1 MLTAYTKGGA
11 ADPFSPGGENHS
23 TSGALWIDLMNPTAD
38 EIRAAEMALGIELPS
53 RQEAEEIE
61 TSSRLY
67 ADRKTLV
74 MIATVMVR
82 TTSPQPAMTPITF
95 AFQKDRLVTMRFDDP
110 TPFATFP
117 RKLRKSP
124 VNYDTAQKMLL
135 GIIDEIIDRAADVL
149 ETVGVDLNR
158 ISDIVFSEHAA
169 SGPRKGVD
177 LNAILTR
184 LGHNGLR
191 AANTRESMVSLT
203 RLLAFFPE
211 AGRVCNGEVLEEHWR
226 AVGQDITSLT
236 DHATFLSN
244 KVNFFLD
251 ATLGRINS
259 EQNMIIKLFSVLAV
273 VFLPPTLIASI
284 YGMNFQ
290 HMPELRWLAGYPLS
304 LILMLAAAIV
314 PYWLFKRKG
323 WL

>member
-1 MLTAYTKGGA
+1 MLTAYAKGGT
-11 ADPFSPGGENHS
+11 ADPFIPPGDTALGL
-23 TSGALWIDLMNPTAD
+23 ALWIDLFNPTAE
-38 EIRAAEMALGIELPS
+38 EIKSAEMVLGIELPS

-67 ADRKTLV
+67 ADKGSLV

-95 AFQKDRLVTMRFDDP
+95 IFQKDRLVTMRFDDP

-117 RKLRKSP
+117 RKLRKTAEH
-124 VNYDTAQKMLL
+124 YDTAQKMLL
-135 GIIDEIIDRAADVL
+135 GILDEIIDRAADVL
-149 ETVGVDLNR
+149 ETVGVDLTR
-158 ISDIVFSEHAA
+158 ISDIVFSEHTT
-169 SGPRKGVD
+169 GVGRNRTD

-184 LGHNGLR
+184 LGQNGLR
-191 AANTRESMVSLT
+191 AANTRESMVSLA

-211 AGRVCNGEVLEEHWR
+211 AHRVCNGEILEEHWR
-226 AVGQDITSLT
+226 AVGLDIASLT

-259 EQNMIIKLFSVLAV
+259 EQNTIIKLFSVLAV
-273 VFLPPTLIASI
+273 VFLPPTLIASV

-290 HMPELRWLAGYPLS
+290 HMPELRWAAGYPVS
-304 LILMLAAAIV
+304 LIVMLAAAIV
-314 PYWLFKRKG
+314 PYFLFKRKG

>member
-1 MLTAYTKGGA
+1 MLTAYTKGGS
-11 ADPFSPGGENHS
+11 ADPFSPAGEAAP
-23 TSGALWIDLMNPTAD
+23 GAALWIDLVNPTAE
-38 EIRAAEMALGIELPS
+38 EIRSAEMALGIELPS

-67 ADRKTLV
+67 AEKGTLV

-82 TTSPQPAMTPITF
+82 TTSPQPSMTPITF

-110 TPFATFP
+110 TPFSTFP
-117 RKLRKSP
+117 RKLRKTP
-124 VNYDTAQKMLL
+124 ENYDTAQKMLL
-135 GIIDEIIDRAADVL
+135 GILDEIIDRAADVL
-149 ETVGVDLNR
+149 EAVGADLNR
-158 ISDIVFSEHAA
+158 ISDIVFSEHV
-169 SGPRKGVD
+169 SGGGRKRD
-177 LNAILTR
+177 NLNAILTR

-259 EQNMIIKLFSVLAV
+259 EQNTIIKLFSVLAV
-273 VFLPPTLIASI
+273 VFLPPTLIASV

-290 HMPELRWLAGYPLS
+290 HMPELKWVSGYPLS

-314 PYWLFKRKG
+314 PYFVFKRKG

>member
-1 MLTAYTKGGA
+1 
-11 ADPFSPGGENHS
+11 
-23 TSGALWIDLMNPTAD
+23 
-38 EIRAAEMALGIELPS
+38 
-53 RQEAEEIE
+53 
-61 TSSRLY
+61 
-67 ADRKTLV
+67 
-74 MIATVMVR
+74 
-82 TTSPQPAMTPITF
+82 MTPVTF
-95 AFQKDRLVTMRFDDP
+95 AFQKERLVTMRFDDP

-124 VNYDTAQKMLL
+124 EHYDTAQKMLL
-135 GIIDEIIDRAADVL
+135 GILDEIIDRAADVL
-149 ETVGVDLNR
+149 ETVGGDLTR
-158 ISDIVFSEHAA
+158 ISDIVFSEPAA
-169 SGPRKGVD
+169 SGRRRGTD

-184 LGHNGLR
+184 LGQNGLR
-191 AANTRESMVSLT
+191 AANTRESMVSLA

-211 AGRVCNGEVLEEHWR
+211 AGRVCHGEVLEEHWR
-226 AVGQDITSLT
+226 AVGQDIASLT

-259 EQNMIIKLFSVLAV
+259 EQNTIIKLFSVLAV

-290 HMPELRWLAGYPLS
+290 NMPELRWVLGYPMS
-304 LILMLAAAIV
+304 LILMLAAAVV